1 MAMPGNPTP
10 EKTILEVTQYFRDYP
25 REQSNKVAKLFGIG
39 KELCRAIRDGTVKE
53 LRRKRK
59 ERSKLL
65 GAVERPKCGKV
76 RPGDYERCPT
86 CGGKVIMPCVLC
98 ANQTVRYGAPLGGDR
113 KPSYGL
119 TTGPLNGTRV
129 R

>member
-1 MAMPGNPTP
+1 MAMHGTPTP

-25 REQSNKVAKLFGIG
+25 RQTSNVVAKMFGIG
-39 KELCRAIRDGTVKE
+39 RELARAIRDGTVKE
-53 LRRKRK
+53 LRRKRR
-59 ERSKLL
+59 ERSKAL
-65 GAVERPKCGKV
+65 VSQERPRWGKV
-76 RPGDYERCPT
+76 RPGDYERCKT